1 MNVIVVGAG
10 LAGLHAAW
18 RLQEL
23 GHRVEVLEARERVG
37 GRTFSHELPDGT
49 VVERGGEFIAPS
61 QDAIRGLA
69 AELGI
74 ELIGHGLSF
83 DRRDTPGRGRPTVEE
98 REEVIAAVTRAAAGL
113 DGGDRSVADVW
124 ADALGPDAHEH
135 PLYLRLA
142 TSMTVPLDQLSARA
156 TIGEHD
162 HGYDDADRVLGGNQ
176 RLSLELASRMAT
188 PVRTGVVVTGVRQ
201 DGGGVE
207 VLCEGG
213 ETVVG
218 DAAVIAVPLP
228 VLRELD
234 VELPAAVREAMAA
247 TLFGDAAKLHLPL
260 RAGAQPD
267 STAAPG
273 EQWWIWNSAAPGEQR
288 SGPVLSGFAGGAG
301 VAAAL
306 RVGDGPQTWAA
317 AAAALRPDAE
327 PAEGALVTHWGAERF
342 TGGSYSVPAVGW
354 TPDHDRAYE
363 QPFGRL
369 MLAGEHTAGP
379 RAASMDGAVHSG
391 ARAAAALAA
400 SAGGEAP
407 RG

>member
-18 RLQEL
+18 RLGEL
-23 GHRVEVLEARERVG
+23 GHQVEVLEARDRVG
-37 GRTFSHELPDGT
+37 GRTYSHELPDGT

-69 AELGI
+69 VELGI
-74 ELIGHGLSF
+74 ELIPHGLSF
-83 DRRDTPGRGRPTVEE
+83 DLRETPGRGRPSAQE
-98 REEVIAAVTRAAAGL
+98 RDQVVAAVARAADGL
-113 DGGDRSVADVW
+113 GAADRSVADVW

-135 PLYLRLA
+135 PLYQRLE

-176 RLSLELASRMAT
+176 RLSLELAARLDGA
-188 PVRTGVVVTGVRQ
+188 VRTGVVVTGVRQ

-207 VLCEGG
+207 VVCEDG
-213 ETVVG
+213 EVVAG

-234 VELPAAVREAMAA
+234 VELPGAVREAMAA

-260 RAGAQPD
+260 RAGVQPD
-267 STAAPG
+267 STAAP
-273 EQWWIWNSAAPGEQR
+273 EAQWWIWNSAAPGGRR

-301 VAAAL
+301 ALAAL
-306 RVGDGPQTWAA
+306 RVAEGPQTWAA

-327 PAEGALVTHWGAERF
+327 AADGALLTHWGAERF

-354 TPDHDRAYE
+354 TAAHERAYAE
-363 QPFGRL
+363 PFGRIV
-369 MLAGEHTAGP
+369 LAGEHTAGP

-400 SAGGEAP
+400 SVT
-407 RG
+407 